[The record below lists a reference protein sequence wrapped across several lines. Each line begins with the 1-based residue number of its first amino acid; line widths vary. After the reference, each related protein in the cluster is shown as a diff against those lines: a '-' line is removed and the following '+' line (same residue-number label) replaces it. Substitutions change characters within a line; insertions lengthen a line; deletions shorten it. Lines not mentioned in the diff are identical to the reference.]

1 MGCTCIDNSNDGS
14 NIKPDG
20 CNRFLNPFSKCMPA
34 RWRLTDG
41 TFTKD
46 MCSVRVGPAHN
57 MAMFPT
63 SHGVLTYNPL
73 DNNLEAIV
81 CNTLRDRN
89 ERQLWSNR
97 WGHVGVLGGG
107 EH

>member
-1 MGCTCIDNSNDGS
+1 MGCTCIDNSNADS

-20 CNRFLNPFSKCMPA
+20 CNGFLNPFSKCMPA

-41 TFTKD
+41 KFTKD

-81 CNTLRDRN
+81 CNTLRPGTVTKGSSGRIGGVT
-89 ERQLWSNR
+89 
-97 WGHVGVLGGG
+97 WGC
-107 EH
+107 